1 MRVEGVKGM
10 LNTLSIRNLAVV
22 ESVDVQFYP
31 GFHVLTGET
40 GAGKSI
46 IIDALG
52 LIAGGRGSA
61 DLIRYGC
68 DKAEIEA
75 LFDLPPAH
83 PVWQTLT
90 HLGIEADAE
99 EHLLIRRELTSQGK
113 STSRINGQLVN
124 LSMLREV
131 GEKLINIHGQHEHQ
145 SLLRS
150 EQHMSLLD
158 TYGDKIIGPAKRRYQ
173 ELYSEFSKVEQ
184 ELKELQETSQKA
196 YQMLDM
202 YRFQLEEIAAAQ
214 LKPGE
219 DEELSE
225 ERVKLS
231 HSEKMMDSVAGA
243 YELLYGGSSGLE
255 AVSRALSRLEDVSAY
270 DEKGLKPL
278 VEQLQSAY
286 YQLED
291 AVFQLR
297 DYRDGIEFNPERL
310 NEIELRLDMIS
321 GLRRKYGDN
330 VEQILEYYGRIQQET
345 DMLEN
350 KDEFIQSLE
359 KRRDELLTVALEA
372 AKKLSDARKR
382 CARDLATQVEREL
395 KDLQMERTRFEVR
408 LELQDAPDGYEYEGQ
423 RIRLTRQG
431 IDTAEFLISA
441 NPGEPLRPL
450 AKIAS
455 GGEMSRIMLAMKSI
469 FARHDQIP
477 VLIFDEVDTG
487 VSGRAAQSIAEKLY
501 LLAKTCQVFSIT
513 HLPQVACMADHQY
526 LIEKKVVSSR
536 TMTQVENLSE
546 EGRIKELA
554 RMLGGV
560 EITEKTL
567 HHAQEMLNLAAAQK
581 ASRTA
586 SGQ

>member
-1 MRVEGVKGM
+1 M
-10 LNTLSIRNLAVV
+10 LVTLSIRNLAVV
-22 ESVDVQFYP
+22 EAVDVQFYP

-52 LIAGGRGSA
+52 LTAGGRGSA

-75 LFDLPPAH
+75 LFDLDHNH
-83 PVWQTLT
+83 PVWETLER
-90 HLGIEADAE
+90 LGIEGTPE
-99 EHLLIRRELTSQGK
+99 EHLLIRRELNSQGK

-131 GEKLINIHGQHEHQ
+131 GEQLINIHGQHEHQ
-145 SLLRS
+145 SLLRPDR
-150 EQHMSLLD
+150 HLHLLD
-158 TYGDKIIGPAKRRYQ
+158 TYGYSAIQPRKQKYQ
-173 ELYSEFSKVEQ
+173 EQYARFVKVE
-184 ELKELQETSQKA
+184 KELNDILETSQKA

-202 YRFQLEEIAAAQ
+202 YRYQLEEIAAAG
-214 LKPGE
+214 LKTGE
-219 DEELSE
+219 DEGLAE
-225 ERVKLS
+225 ERLKLA
-231 HSEKMMDSVAGA
+231 HSEKMMDSVSGA
-243 YELLYGGSSGLE
+243 YDILFGASGLE
-255 AVSRALSRLEDVSAY
+255 SISRALTRLDDVSAY
-270 DEKGLKPL
+270 DEKDLKPL

-297 DYRDGIEFNPERL
+297 DYRDGIEFNPD
-310 NEIELRLDMIS
+310 RLDEIDQRLTIIS
-321 GLRRKYGDN
+321 SLRRKYGDN
-330 VEQILEYYGRIQQET
+330 VEQILEYYKTIEQET
-345 DMLEN
+345 DLLEN
-350 KDEFIQSLE
+350 KDEHIE
-359 KRRDELLTVALEA
+359 KLRVERDLLLQDLIHAAEEL
-372 AKKLSDARKR
+372 SGARQQ
-382 CARDLATQVEREL
+382 CARDLAVQVEQEL
-395 KDLQMERTRFEVR
+395 KDLQMDRTSMEVKVG
-408 LELQDAPDGYEYEGQ
+408 LTEDPSGVEYKGK
-423 RIRLTRQG
+423 RIRLGKQG
-431 IDTAEFLISA
+431 IDAVEFMISP

-487 VSGRAAQSIAEKLY
+487 VSGRAAQSIAEKLFV
-501 LLAKTCQVFSIT
+501 LAKSCQVFSIT

-526 LIEKKVVSSR
+526 LIEKKLDEGR
-536 TMTQVENLSE
+536 TMTQVEPLSE
-546 EGRIKELA
+546 NGRVKELA

-560 EITEKTL
+560 EITQKTL
-567 HHAQEMLNLAAAQK
+567 HHAQEMLNLAQAQK
-581 ASRTA
+581 ASRQA